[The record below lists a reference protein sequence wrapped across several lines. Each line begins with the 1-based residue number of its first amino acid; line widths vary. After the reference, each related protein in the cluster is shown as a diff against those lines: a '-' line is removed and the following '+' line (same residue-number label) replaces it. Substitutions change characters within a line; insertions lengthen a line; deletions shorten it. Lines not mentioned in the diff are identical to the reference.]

1 MNITELAEQIV
12 FGRTMEDKLVA
23 SESVSFDVLP
33 SSKLT
38 SVAGLKSPGR
48 PPGLRMQTENRNNPR
63 PKDHQ
68 LENERAR
75 GQLLHFLANHELLAT
90 ELMALVLLKFP
101 EAPRAF
107 RQGVYATLLEEQ
119 QHTQMY
125 IDRMK
130 AVSYTHLTLPTIY
143 SV

>member
-23 SESVSFDVLP
+23 SESVSFDFLP

-48 PPGLRMQTENRNNPR
+48 PPGLRMP
-63 PKDHQ
+63 
-68 LENERAR
+68 
-75 GQLLHFLANHELLAT
+75 
-90 ELMALVLLKFP
+90 
-101 EAPRAF
+101 
-107 RQGVYATLLEEQ
+107 
-119 QHTQMY
+119 
-125 IDRMK
+125 
-130 AVSYTHLTLPTIY
+130 VSYTHLTLPTIY